1 LRGLI
6 LQDNGTWACKIR
18 GFWMRP
24 KERAKTPQRDLF
36 RLKLVNLIDLRH
48 ELCRLG
54 EKINWSAL
62 VDEFGALYS
71 EHGRPGIPIRLMAGL
86 HYLKHAFGLSDEVV
100 VKSWVENPYWQYFC
114 GEEYFQ
120 HRLPIDPSQMTRFRT
135 RLGASGCEKLLQL
148 TIAAG
153 LESRAV
159 KPASFTQVTV
169 DTTVQEKAIAFPTD
183 GRLYHK
189 GRVWLVRLAK
199 RSGIELR
206 QSYLRVGKQSLFMQQ
221 RYSAARQ
228 MRRARRELK
237 RSKVYLGRV
246 YRDIQR
252 KLPRQSAAVRELFAE
267 PLARIARLLA
277 QQRHD
282 HNKLYSLH
290 APEVECIAKGKVHKK
305 YEFGVKVS
313 LAVTQRDNFIIGA
326 LALPGTPFDGHTLST
341 ALHQVEKL
349 TGVRPER
356 CFVDRGYRGHGIK
369 NVSVHIAGQKRGV
382 TRALRRALKR
392 RNAIEPI
399 IGHTKHDGLMGRNYL
414 LGRTGDAM
422 NAILAAAGHNLR
434 IILRKLR
441 LSWLDFLHSF
451 QRNLCAS
458 RFLGAGA

>member
-1 LRGLI
+1 
-6 LQDNGTWACKIR
+6 
-18 GFWMRP
+18 MRP
-24 KERAKTPQRDLF
+24 IERAKTPQSDLF

-54 EKINWSAL
+54 EKINWSEL
-62 VDEFGALYS
+62 IDEFGALYS
-71 EHGRPGIPIRLMAGL
+71 EHGRPGVPIRLMAGL
-86 HYLKHAFGLSDEVV
+86 HYLKHAFGLSDEIV

-153 LESRAV
+153 LEARAV
-159 KPASFTQVTV
+159 KPSSFTQVTV

-252 KLPRQSAAVRELFAE
+252 KLPRQSAAVREIFAE
-267 PLARIARLLA
+267 PLERIGRLLA

-313 LAVTQRDNFIIGA
+313 LAVTQRDNFIVGA
-326 LALPGTPFDGHTLST
+326 LALPGTPFDGHTLPA

-349 TGVRPER
+349 TGTKPER

-369 NVSVHIAGQKRGV
+369 EVSVHIAGQKRGV

-399 IGHTKHDGLMGRNYL
+399 IGHAKHDGLMGRNYL

-441 LSWLDFLHSF
+441 LSWLAFLHSF
-451 QRNLCAS
+451 LRDLRAGRLICA
-458 RFLGAGA
+458 AA

>member
-1 LRGLI
+1 
-6 LQDNGTWACKIR
+6 
-18 GFWMRP
+18 
-24 KERAKTPQRDLF
+24 
-36 RLKLVNLIDLRH
+36 
-48 ELCRLG
+48 
-54 EKINWSAL
+54 
-62 VDEFGALYS
+62 
-71 EHGRPGIPIRLMAGL
+71 MAGL
-86 HYLKHAFGLSDEVV
+86 HYLKHAFALSDEVV
-100 VKSWVENPYWQYFC
+100 VRSWVENPYWQYFC

-120 HRLPIDPSQMTRFRT
+120 HRLPIDPTQMTRFRT
-135 RLGASGCEKLLQL
+135 RLGTSGCEKLSQL

-153 LESRAV
+153 LETGAV
-159 KPASFTQVTV
+159 KPSSFAQVTV
-169 DTTVQEKAIAFPTD
+169 DTIVQEKAIAFPTD

-246 YRDIQR
+246 YRDIER
-252 KLPRQSAAVRELFAE
+252 KLPQQPAAVRELFAE

-282 HNKLYSLH
+282 HHKLYSLH
-290 APEVECIAKGKVHKK
+290 APEVECIAKGKAHKK

-313 LAVTQRDNFIIGA
+313 LAVTQRDNFIVDA
-326 LALPGTPFDGHTLST
+326 LALPGTPFDGHTLSA

-349 TGVRPER
+349 TGAKPER
-356 CFVDRGYRGHGIK
+356 CFVERGYRGHGIDD
-369 NVSVHIAGQKRGV
+369 VSVHIAEQKRGL

-392 RNAIEPI
+392 RNAIESI
-399 IGHTKHDGLMGRNYL
+399 IGHAKHDGLMGRNYL

-422 NAILAAAGHNLR
+422 NATLAAAGHNLR

-441 LSWLDFLHSF
+441 LSWRALLHAFLRDLHL
-451 QRNLCAS
+451 NPLVDA
-458 RFLGAGA
+458 AA

>member
-1 LRGLI
+1 
-6 LQDNGTWACKIR
+6 
-18 GFWMRP
+18 
-24 KERAKTPQRDLF
+24 
-36 RLKLVNLIDLRH
+36 
-48 ELCRLG
+48 
-54 EKINWSAL
+54 
-62 VDEFGALYS
+62 
-71 EHGRPGIPIRLMAGL
+71 
-86 HYLKHAFGLSDEVV
+86 
-100 VKSWVENPYWQYFC
+100 
-114 GEEYFQ
+114 
-120 HRLPIDPSQMTRFRT
+120 
-135 RLGASGCEKLLQL
+135 
-148 TIAAG
+148 
-153 LESRAV
+153 V
-159 KPASFTQVTV
+159 KPSSFTQVTI

-183 GRLYHK
+183 GRVYHK

-206 QSYLRVGKQSLFMQQ
+206 QSYLLVGKRSLFMQQ

-267 PLARIARLLA
+267 PLARISRLLA
-277 QQRHD
+277 QQCHD

-313 LAVTQRDNFIIGA
+313 LAVTQRDNFIVGA
-326 LALPGTPFDGHTLST
+326 LALPGTPFDGHTLSG

-349 TGVRPER
+349 TGVKPER

-369 NVSVHIAGQKRGV
+369 DVSVHIAGQRRGV

-399 IGHTKHDGLMGRNYL
+399 IGHAKHDGLMGRNYL
-414 LGRTGDAM
+414 LGSHGDAM

-441 LSWLDFLHSF
+441 LSWLGFLQSF
-451 QRNLCAS
+451 LRDLRISRLACA
-458 RFLGAGA
+458 AA

>member
-1 LRGLI
+1 
-6 LQDNGTWACKIR
+6 LQDNGTWACKIW
-18 GFWMRP
+18 GFGMRP
-24 KERAKTPQRDLF
+24 KERVKTPQSDLF

-71 EHGRPGIPIRLMAGL
+71 EHGRPGVPIRLMAGL
-86 HYLKHAFGLSDEVV
+86 QYLKHAFGLSDEVV

-153 LESRAV
+153 LEARAV
-159 KPASFTQVTV
+159 KPSSFTQVTV

-199 RSGIELR
+199 RAGIELR

-290 APEVECIAKGKVHKK
+290 APEVECVAKGKVHKK

-313 LAVTQRDNFIIGA
+313 LAVTQRDNFIVGA
-326 LALPGTPFDGHTLST
+326 LALPGTPFDGHTLSA

-349 TGVRPER
+349 TGIKPER

-369 NVSVHIAGQKRGV
+369 DVSVHIAGQKRGV

-399 IGHTKHDGLMGRNYL
+399 IGHAKHDGLMGRNYL
-414 LGRTGDAM
+414 LGSHGDAM

-441 LSWLDFLHSF
+441 LSWLAFLHSF
-451 QRNLCAS
+451 LRDLRAS
-458 RFLGAGA
+458 CFVGAAA

>member
-1 LRGLI
+1 
-6 LQDNGTWACKIR
+6 
-18 GFWMRP
+18 MRP
-24 KERAKTPQRDLF
+24 KERTKTPQSDLF

-48 ELCRLG
+48 ELCQLG
-54 EKINWSAL
+54 EKINWPSL
-62 VDEFGALYS
+62 VEQFGALYA
-71 EHGRPGIPIRLMAGL
+71 EHGRPGVPIRLMVGL

-135 RLGASGCEKLLQL
+135 RLGPSGCEKLLEL

-153 LESRAV
+153 LEARAV
-159 KPASFTQVTV
+159 KQASFTQVTV

-199 RSGIELR
+199 HAGIELR
-206 QSYLRVGKQSLFMQQ
+206 QSYVRKGKQALFMHQ
-221 RYSAARQ
+221 RYAAARQ

-246 YRDIQR
+246 YRDILR
-252 KLPRQSAAVRELFAE
+252 KLPRESAAVQERFAE
-267 PLARIARLLA
+267 PLARVARLLA

-290 APEVECIAKGKVHKK
+290 APEVECIAKGKAHKK
-305 YEFGVKVS
+305 YEFGVKMS
-313 LAVTQRDNFIIGA
+313 LAVTQRDNFIVGA
-326 LALPGTPFDGHTLST
+326 LALPGTPFDGHTLSA
-341 ALHQVEKL
+341 ALHQVEQL
-349 TGVRPER
+349 TGIKPER

-369 NVSVHIAGQKRGV
+369 DVSVHIAGQKRGV

-414 LGRTGDAM
+414 LGSTGDAM

-441 LSWLDFLHSF
+441 LSWLIFLHMLLSDLRF
-451 QRNLCAS
+451 AVPAS
-458 RFLGAGA
+458 AAE